1 MFFARGKSSQEFV
14 IGIINSLTFRDF
26 YVPLVPKLYPLQASS
41 NIIDGQT
48 SKDVHFK
55 LMYRTFRTGYLFP
68 VVVCMVIELI
78 V

>member
-1 MFFARGKSSQEFV
+1 MFRLPQV
-14 IGIINSLTFRDF
+14 
-26 YVPLVPKLYPLQASS
+26 VPLQASS
-41 NIIDGQT
+41 NIIDRKT

-68 VVVCMVIELI
+68 LVVYMVIESI